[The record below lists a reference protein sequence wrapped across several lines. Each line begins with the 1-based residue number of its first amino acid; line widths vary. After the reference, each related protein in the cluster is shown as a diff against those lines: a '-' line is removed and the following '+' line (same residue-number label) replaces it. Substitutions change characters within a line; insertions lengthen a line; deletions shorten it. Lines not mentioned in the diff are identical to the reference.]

1 METKDTV
8 KLLQE
13 CDAGT
18 KMAVASIKDMLEYA
32 DDPKLKK
39 ALEKSKEHHEK
50 LGNAIHTALNRC
62 GVEDKDPTIMAQGM
76 SWLKTNWKMSMD
88 NSDATI
94 ADLITDGCN
103 MGIKN
108 LNKYKNQ
115 YKYANQKSV
124 DFCGQLIDAEHQL
137 CKDMRAYL

>member
-18 KMAVASIKDMLEYA
+18 KMAVSSIDDMLEYVES
-32 DDPKLKK
+32 PKLKK
-39 ALEKSKEHHEK
+39 ALQKSKQHHEE
-50 LGNAIHTALNRC
+50 LGNAIHRALDQC
-62 GVEDKDPTIMAQGM
+62 GIEDKDPPIVAQGM

-88 NSDATI
+88 RSDSTV

-108 LNKYKNQ
+108 LRKYKNQ
-115 YKYANQKSV
+115 YSTASQQSV
-124 DFCGQLIDAEHQL
+124 GFCEQLIDAEHDL
-137 CKDMRAYL
+137 CKDMRDYL